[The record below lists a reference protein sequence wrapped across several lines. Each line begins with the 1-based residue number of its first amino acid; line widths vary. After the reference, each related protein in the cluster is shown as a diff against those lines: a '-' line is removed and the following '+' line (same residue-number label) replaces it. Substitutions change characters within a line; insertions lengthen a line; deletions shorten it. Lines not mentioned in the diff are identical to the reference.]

1 MKRTFATAVA
11 IALLAFSATALAQ
24 PDNITQ
30 AEIAMLPVYCPDT
43 QTFGQGG
50 RRWGDQPYNWSPNAP
65 KWVDMMGK
73 GFFAMHH
80 YCWTLIRLRRAE
92 RPGTPPVIQQGH
104 REAALGDI
112 SFVIQNTPPD
122 FIMLPEIYTK
132 RGEVLLLLKRDPEAN
147 EAFATARS
155 LKPDYWPAY
164 FHWAEYLRQRGQKAK
179 AKSLVEEG
187 LSYSPGAKPLEQ
199 LLVTL
204 GGNPAKVRAAPTP
217 KPTTPD
223 TSDPALPESPSPASS
238 DKAKRASPG

>member
-1 MKRTFATAVA
+1 MKRPFVTAVA
-11 IALLAFSATALAQ
+11 ISLLAWSTTALAQ

-30 AEIAMLPVYCPDT
+30 AEIAMLPAYCPDT

-112 SFVIQNTPPD
+112 YFVIQNTPSD

-132 RGEVLLLLKRDPEAN
+132 RGEVLLLLKRDSEAN
-147 EAFATARS
+147 EAFATARA

-164 FHWAEYLRQRGQKAK
+164 FHWAEYLRQRGQKVK
-179 AKSLVEEG
+179 ARALVEEG
-187 LSYSPGAKPLEQ
+187 LRQSPGAKPLEQ

-204 GGNPAKVRAAPTP
+204 GGNPAKVRTAPTP
-217 KPTTPD
+217 EPATSD
-223 TSDPALPESPSPASS
+223 ASDPALLAPPNSGSSDRPKPASE
-238 DKAKRASPG
+238 